1 MHLLRQ
7 SCPEDIPALRE
18 LWTLAFGDSGP
29 YVDNFFHR
37 YYRPERMLVLE
48 LDNQVRAM
56 TAWFDTTL
64 ILPDSGEFS
73 AAYLYAVATHPDFRS
88 QGLSGKLLGWA
99 DDYFRSLNI
108 PLVTTVPARPDLHKF
123 FAQNGFLECFTHDE
137 LICGKNSSNAV
148 SGCTLHPLSPLGYGH
163 LRETLLAGSPHIR
176 FPLDALA
183 YQQGCCQ
190 VSGGGLYR
198 VDTPTGPAALCAE
211 GMETGQLLVKEL
223 IASPSVLSLLP
234 SVLSSLLPN
243 FSGIYRVPGNTV
255 AFGMVK
261 RLFPIDPP
269 PKNAYLGL
277 AFD

>member
-1 MHLLRQ
+1 MQLLRQ
-7 SCPEDIPALRE
+7 SRPEDNPALRK
-18 LWTLAFGDSGP
+18 LWALAFGDSGP

-48 LDNQVRAM
+48 LDSQVRAM

-64 ILPDSGEFS
+64 ILPDSGKFS

-88 QGLSGKLLGWA
+88 RGFSGTLLAWA
-99 DDYFRSLNI
+99 DEYFRSLKI
-108 PLVTTVPARPDLHKF
+108 PVVTTVPARPDLHKF
-123 FAQNGFLECFTHDE
+123 FAQNGFQECFTHDE
-137 LICGKNSSNAV
+137 LICESDTSVAISDCALSSQTPAEY
-148 SGCTLHPLSPLGYGH
+148 SQ
-163 LRETLLAGSPHIR
+163 LRESLLAGSSHIQ
-176 FPLDALA
+176 FPLDALE

-234 SVLSSLLPN
+234 SGLSSLLPN
-243 FSGIYRVPGNTV
+243 FSGIYRTPGNSV
-255 AFGMVK
+255 AFGMIK
-261 RLFPIDPP
+261 WLFPINPP